1 MLLFFEKKKSI
12 NLLGTPS
19 FYQEPVVHLLT
30 VSRRLTMDMLSNV
43 GLIIIFMLVLILP
56 FRVKC
61 IEHNL
66 EVFLFAC
73 GVVALTLSGLIII
86 PGEQTGWSL
95 AIVQEAL
102 LSPLYV
108 TSLFGIP
115 IGIVQIVLV
124 FGLVIYYFYH
134 RLQSAIVGMVDR
146 LSLAWIVFLLI
157 VVLGLVSSIIS
168 AILAAI
174 ILVEIVNALPV
185 VKKAKVEIAV
195 VSCFSIGLGAG
206 LTPLGEPLTT
216 IVVSKLSGAPYH
228 AGFTFLF
235 DRLGIFIIP
244 IIVLLGVVGVILFS
258 WSHTGNEKLECIVE
272 RETIKEILIR
282 AGKVYLFIMALVFL
296 GEGFKPLILEYVVSI
311 PSAGLYWINI
321 ISAVLDNATLAAAEI
336 NPVLSSQQI
345 TSALMGLLIAGGMLI
360 PGNIPNIIAAG
371 KMGISSREWAKTGVP
386 LGLILMAAFF
396 CILFIP
402 SWLGL
407 T

>member
-1 MLLFFEKKKSI
+1 MDTLAIIGLL
-12 NLLGTPS
+12 
-19 FYQEPVVHLLT
+19 V
-30 VSRRLTMDMLSNV
+30 
-43 GLIIIFMLVLILP
+43 IFILVLVLP

-73 GVVALTLSGLIII
+73 GVAALTLSGFIAI
-86 PGEQTGWSL
+86 PGEQTGWSV
-95 AIVQEAL
+95 AVVKEAL
-102 LSPLYV
+102 ISPLYI

-115 IGIVQIVLV
+115 VGIVQIVLL
-124 FGLVIYYFYH
+124 FGLLIYFFYH
-134 RLQSAIVGMVDR
+134 RLQEAILGLIDR
-146 LSLAWIVFLLI
+146 VSLNWIVFLLI

-185 VKKAKVEIAV
+185 VRKAKVEIAV

-235 DRLGIFIIP
+235 DRLAIYIIP
-244 IIVLLGVVGVILFS
+244 TVIALGLVGVALFS
-258 WSHTGNEKLECIVE
+258 RSHTGEEKLVCRVE
-272 RETIKEILIR
+272 RETIREILVR

-296 GEGFKPLILEYVVSI
+296 GEGFKPIILEYVVAI

-321 ISAVLDNATLAAAEI
+321 VSAVLDNATLAAAEI

-360 PGNIPNIIAAG
+360 PGNIPNIISAC
-371 KMGISSREWAKTGVP
+371 KLEISSSEWARIGLP
-386 LGLILMAAFF
+386 LGMALMLVFF
-396 CILFIP
+396 VILFVP
-402 SWLGL
+402 AWMGFA
-407 T
+407 